1 MYSVPPSLPPQPPPS
16 PFQKKNDGIKIILER
31 LKQDQ
36 KFNAYGGSRRVQ
48 SKTQQK
54 LIRGKICK
62 TDKKDNKQL
71 SERQMLTNNKQKTR
85 KKNKNKI
92 TKLPMKH
99 LTNWFIDS

>member
-1 MYSVPPSLPPQPPPS
+1 MYSMPPSLPLPLTPPP

-31 LKQDQ
+31 LKLDQ

-62 TDKKDNKQL
+62 TDKK
-71 SERQMLTNNKQKTR
+71 RQQTTKRKTNVNQ
-85 KKNKNKI
+85 
-92 TKLPMKH
+92 
-99 LTNWFIDS
+99 